1 MAQQRDKFRTVDG
14 LLEIG
19 DLGRFDEDGFLY
31 VLGRSDDMVIKGGEN
46 TFPREVDEV
55 LGALDGVEDLHTVGV
70 NNTKTL
76 LAELH
81 TFVIRKKNAEGEA
94 LDPDEMRQVVRDNL
108 AEHRFRAHPL
118 RR

>member
-1 MAQQRDKFRTVDG
+1 M
-14 LLEIG
+14 L
-19 DLGRFDEDGFLY
+19 
-31 VLGRSDDMVIKGGEN
+31 
-46 TFPREVDEV
+46 

-108 AEHRFRAHPL
+108 AEHSIPRDVYFLEELPRNPTGKVMPRFLPGL
-118 RR
+118 GG

>member
-1 MAQQRDKFRTVDG
+1 MFMSEPNPLEKGWTHIIPLRS
-14 LLEIG
+14 LLCSR
-19 DLGRFDEDGFLY
+19 LHF
-31 VLGRSDDMVIKGGEN
+31 
-46 TFPREVDEV
+46 
-55 LGALDGVEDLHTVGV
+55 ALEGVEDLHTVGV

-108 AEHRFRAHPL
+108 AEHSVPEHIHFVDDLPRNATGKVVPRLLPVPDQD
-118 RR
+118 